1 MAVVDCSWARLNDV
15 PFVKLK
21 CPAPRL
27 LPWLVAANPV
37 NYGRPCELSCV
48 EALAAALIICEL
60 LKAYSG
66 CSSGAEVI
74 STQNEWLAQQ
84 RQVPKAVS
92 ETEGTSLTEHN
103 DSDDDDEDGLPP
115 LEKNMNHLSF
125 EESDED
131 E

>member
-1 MAVVDCSWARLNDV
+1 
-15 PFVKLK
+15 
-21 CPAPRL
+21 
-27 LPWLVAANPV
+27 
-37 NYGRPCELSCV
+37 
-48 EALAAALIICEL
+48 EL